1 MTSRDRGVG
10 TLTSVMV
17 MAALVGVTLLGVWAL
32 GWLRAHA
39 RAADAADL
47 GALAAAQAYAA
58 DPESDS
64 WSACVKGAATVKR
77 NQARAEN
84 CVFEGDASSFIV
96 TVTAET
102 TLWPRIGLPGAP
114 RVVRVK
120 AVAGSANAS

>member
-1 MTSRDRGVG
+1 MSSRERGVG

-47 GALAAAQAYAA
+47 GALAAARAYAA
-58 DPESDS
+58 DPDPDA
-64 WSACVKGAATVKR
+64 WSACVKGARTLTR
-77 NQARAEN
+77 NQARAVN
-84 CVFEGDASSFIV
+84 CVLEGDSTSFIV

-102 TLWPRIGLPGAP
+102 ELWPRIPLPGAP
-114 RVVRVK
+114 RVVRVS
-120 AVAGSANAS
+120 AVAGSPNAR